1 MFVEKTDSTNTLMRE
16 MLAKGEWPKNEGF
29 LRAGFQ
35 TAGRGQTGNKWE
47 SDEGQNILC
56 SFLLPPID
64 DEPFYYTVAVSVA
77 VYQVLEDV
85 LSNEVRAFAE
95 STDLPGIAKLMD
107 LCRSKVPDL
116 MIKWPND
123 IYYKDQKIAGIL
135 IEGGLTGS
143 KMDYAIA
150 GIGLNVNQ
158 TRWHSAPNAISIKTA
173 ARLISGYQG
182 DFDIEALME
191 ALDEKIQQV
200 FKMSPRVVW
209 DRYMDVLY
217 RSKGGPWPFVERTV
231 DMAPTMNA
239 PKGTKGTFRA
249 WIIEVRPNGELVL
262 QDDKNG
268 EQRFY
273 HFKQIRY
280 VV

>member
-1 MFVEKTDSTNTLMRE
+1 
-16 MLAKGEWPKNEGF
+16 MLTKGEWPDNERF

-64 DEPFYYTVAVSVA
+64 EEPFYYTVAVSVA
-77 VYQVLEDV
+77 VYQVLENV

-95 STDLPGIAKLMD
+95 HIEIPGISRLMQ
-107 LCRSKVPDL
+107 LCRRKTPSL
-116 MIKWPND
+116 TIKWPND
-123 IYYKDQKIAGIL
+123 IYYKDLKIAGIL

-158 TRWHSAPNAISIKTA
+158 TRWRSAPNAISIKTV
-173 ARLISGYQG
+173 ARSISNYQG

-191 ALDEKIQQV
+191 GLDEKIQQV
-200 FKMSPRVVW
+200 FNLSPRVVW

-217 RSKGGPWPFVERTV
+217 RGGDGPWPFVERTV

-239 PKGTKGTFRA
+239 PKGTKGTFKA
-249 WIIEVRPNGELVL
+249 WIVDVKPDGRLVL
-262 QDDKNG
+262 QDEEG
-268 EQRFY
+268 EMRFY

-280 VV
+280 VL